1 VVPISRRALA
11 DDEDV
16 LVDVR
21 LHWLFFVGPALLT
34 AVAVGV
40 AVAVVAK
47 FPSAPVGVA
56 WVLVAMVALPA
67 LWLVGRAL
75 RWRGISLVVTTVR
88 LIYRQGLFGQDVVQV
103 RLLRVSEV
111 NSAQTLFGRMFGTGR
126 LVIGITGEEPMVIHD
141 VRRPRALQRV
151 INRQLDALMA
161 GWSAA
166 PPINGSDAPTFPP
179 SAPRAA
185 SIEDTPP
192 HGAIVFPSPV
202 PYSTPTPVGATLPT
216 TGVPGASIPEQ
227 LIQLDDLRQR
237 GIITASEFEA
247 KKIEL
252 LSRL

>member
-1 VVPISRRALA
+1 VPISRRALA

-21 LHWLFFVGPALLT
+21 LHWIFFVGPAVLSLV
-34 AVAVGV
+34 AVAV
-40 AVAVVAK
+40 AVTVVAK
-47 FPSAPVGVA
+47 FPNAPVGVA
-56 WVLVAMVALPA
+56 GVLAVMVALPV
-67 LWLVGRAL
+67 LWLVGRSL
-75 RWRGISLVVTTVR
+75 RWRGISLVVTTAR
-88 LIYRQGLFGQDVVQV
+88 LIYRQGIFGQDIVQV

-111 NSAQTLFGRMFGTGR
+111 NSAQSMFGRVLGAGR
-126 LVIGITGEEPMVIHD
+126 LEIGISGEEPMVIED

-166 PPINGSDAPTFPP
+166 APINGSGLSPYPT

-185 SIEDTPP
+185 SLEDTPP
-192 HGAIVFPSPV
+192 NGAIVFPSPV
-202 PYSTPTPVGATLPT
+202 PSSAPTPVAAVLLPTGAT
-216 TGVPGASIPEQ
+216 GASIPEQ